1 MDCVIL
7 AAGKGTRMSSS
18 IPKVLHEIHGRSLI
32 EHLLY
37 SIDPLE
43 LGTVVV
49 VVGYGRE
56 KIKEKLKNWEVEFAV
71 QEKQKGTAHA
81 LQQAKGKIEDDGFLV
96 FPGDLP
102 LMKTSSIENFID
114 SPGEDGH
121 NLTLLTVNRD
131 DPSGYGRI
139 KRDTKGNLEKIVEEQ
154 DANKEEQKIK
164 EINTGIYLLPNTD
177 YLWDQL
183 DSVNSSNAQGEFYL
197 TDLVKLFSEDG
208 AGVSAKTIGTSEEF
222 LGVNTRKDLIEAGE
236 ILNKRKVNSLLAS
249 GVTIKDPRTT
259 TIEMGVEIGQD
270 TVVEPFTLLKGNT
283 IIGENS
289 QIGPNVEI
297 INGTIGD
304 EVKVSHSLVRGST
317 IQGKTKVGPFRNLGP
332 DQIVNSA

>member
-18 IPKVLHEIHGRSLI
+18 VPKVLHEIHGRSLI

-43 LGTVVV
+43 LGTVVL

-81 LQQAKGKIEDDGFLV
+81 LQQAKGKIEDDSFLV

-102 LMKTSSIENFID
+102 LMKTSSLENFID
-114 SPGEDGH
+114 SPGEDDH

-131 DPSGYGRI
+131 DPGGYGRI
-139 KRDTKGNLEKIVEEQ
+139 KRDTKGNLEEIVEEQ

-164 EINTGIYLLPNTD
+164 EINTGVYLLPNTD

-208 AGVSAKTIGTSEEF
+208 AGVSAKTIGSPEEF
-222 LGVNTRKDLIEAGE
+222 LGVNTRKDLIEAGQ
-236 ILNKRKVNSLLAS
+236 ILNKRKINSLLDS

-317 IQGKTKVGPFRNLGP
+317 IQGKTKVGPFRHLGP
-332 DQIVNSA
+332 NQIVNSA

>member
-18 IPKVLHEIHGRSLI
+18 IPKVLHEIQGRSLI

-43 LGTVVV
+43 LGKVVV

-56 KIKEKLKNWEVEFAV
+56 KIEERLKNWEVEFTV

-81 LQQAKGKIEDDGFLV
+81 LQQAKGKIEDDSFLV

-102 LMKTSSIENFID
+102 LIKTSSIESFIN
-114 SPGEDGH
+114 SPGRDNH

-131 DPSGYGRI
+131 DPGGYGRI
-139 KRDTKGNLEKIVEEQ
+139 KRDTKGNLEEIVEEQ
-154 DANKEEQKIK
+154 DANKEERKIK
-164 EINTGIYLLPNTD
+164 EINTGIYLIPNTD
-177 YLWDQL
+177 YLWNQL
-183 DSVNSSNAQGEFYL
+183 DSINSSNAQGELYL
-197 TDLVKLFSEDG
+197 TDLVKLFSRDG
-208 AGVSAKTIGTSEEF
+208 AEVSAKTFSSPEEF
-222 LGVNTRKDLIEAGE
+222 LGVNTRKDLIEAGQ
-236 ILNKRKVNSLLAS
+236 ILNKRKINSLLSS
-249 GVTIKDPRTT
+249 GVTVKDPRTT
-259 TIEMGVEIGQD
+259 TIETGVEIGRD

-283 IIGENS
+283 TIGENS
-289 QIGPNVEI
+289 QIGPNAEI

-304 EVKVSHSLVRGST
+304 EVKISHSLVRGST
-317 IQGKTKVGPFRNLGP
+317 IQDKTKVKPFRHLGP
-332 DQIVNSA
+332 NQIVNST